1 MSSSDRPSVLVV
13 VVVITQSVWV
23 RGSRESVGDAG
34 RGDEDD
40 DDDDDEDD
48 EDDDNDDDD
57 DDDDA
62 NRDGGGEARARLLLL
77 LDDDRG
83 GGTARRR
90 VSFPSSVWE
99 TAARADDAARTRFD
113 RGSGDG

>member
-1 MSSSDRPSVLVV
+1 VSSSDRPSVLVV

-40 DDDDDEDD
+40 DDDDEDD

-62 NRDGGGEARARLLLL
+62 NRDGGGEALARLLLL

-90 VSFPSSVWE
+90 VSFPSSSVWE